1 MLSRLLRG
9 LGATSATLPELR
21 AYCANPY
28 SRQDGL
34 PALPLADE
42 PHALVWREYASEAAV
57 QGAVAV
63 LRALFPQ
70 FGFPIRAGI
79 SAEPAFRDAT
89 ERGAP
94 TLAGET
100 GVEFADPRGITIAV
114 HETPAGGV
122 PVIVAGE
129 RADFEAL
136 VRAFAE
142 RNEPVALPAAMG
154 ACLVDGFHNWDR
166 VARCRQPAAAALETE
181 SGAAGATPYAPL
193 GKHGRRY
200 QDRVLLL
207 GSGPYGAVPAAAAGR
222 GEQEWLRD
230 SLRIRLEHECFHYL
244 TARLF
249 GVVRSNLLDELL
261 ADLAGLLSALG
272 WYRADL
278 ALRLLG
284 IAGDGALARD
294 ARLRVYG
301 GSLSEEALKVLA
313 RLAVAVSRRLEGL
326 AAELAPAAR
335 ADVRVLLEWAGR
347 GLAGLAS
354 ENGRPH

>member
-1 MLSRLLRG
+1 MLSRLLRE

-21 AYCANPY
+21 AYCATPY

-42 PHALVWREYASEAAV
+42 PHLLVWREYAIEAAAR
-57 QGAVAV
+57 GAVAV
-63 LRALFPQ
+63 LRARFPQ
-70 FGFPIRAGI
+70 FGFPIRTGI
-79 SAEPAFRDAT
+79 STEPAFRDAT

-94 TLAGET
+94 AVGGAD
-100 GVEFADPRGITIAV
+100 GVEFADALAVTIAV

-122 PVIVAGE
+122 PVIMAGE

-142 RNEPVALPAAMG
+142 RNEPVALPIAMG
-154 ACLVDGFHNWDR
+154 ACLVDGLHNWDR
-166 VARCRQPAAAALETE
+166 VARHRQASDAALEPE
-181 SGAAGATPYAPL
+181 RGAAGGARSASL
-193 GKHGRRY
+193 GKDKKRY

-249 GVVRSNLLDELL
+249 GVIRSNLLDELL
-261 ADLAGLLSALG
+261 ADLAGMLRALG
-272 WYRADL
+272 SYRADL

-284 IAGDGALARD
+284 IDGDGALAPD
-294 ARLRVYG
+294 ARLRLYRDN
-301 GSLSEEALKVLA
+301 LSEAALTVLA
-313 RLAVAVSRRLEGL
+313 KLAVVVSRRLERL
-326 AAELAPAAR
+326 VEELAPAAR

-354 ENGRPH
+354 ENGRRL